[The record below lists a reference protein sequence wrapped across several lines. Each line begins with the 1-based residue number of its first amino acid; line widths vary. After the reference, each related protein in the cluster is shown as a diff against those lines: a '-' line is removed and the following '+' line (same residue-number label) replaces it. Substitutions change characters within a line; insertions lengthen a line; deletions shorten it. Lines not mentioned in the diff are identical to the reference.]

1 MGVDN
6 RDSQHM
12 RYSFDLCKDDC
23 FFFWRPACVV
33 RLKRKKKAVAPFLAA
48 QVWVKPSAEL
58 NFLYG
63 NHVLKS
69 GLGRITDNCTNNQG
83 VIVMSMADTPLGF
96 GVCMKSTQ
104 ECRKLDPTGVVAVNQ
119 ADVGEYLRQE
129 NEL

>member
-63 NHVLKS
+63 NHAHHDYALIIGAV
-69 GLGRITDNCTNNQG
+69 
-83 VIVMSMADTPLGF
+83 VMSMADTPLGF